1 VKIKHLLYILTG
13 IGIVVTVLW
22 LTNDSSNTIQTSN
35 ESMSSP
41 VVSTDNRVNE
51 LKSNENSKP
60 VLLIGNP
67 EAPVTMIEYADFK
80 CPSCNKFFRETGAE
94 IKKNYVDTG
103 KVKIEFRTYPF
114 VAPDSGVASRGAYC
128 AQEQGIFEAYHD
140 KVFTTLWTQYY
151 RDNPTLAYQNVLTIE
166 VLAQILEDD
175 VPDVSAFKEC
185 VSSDRMN
192 QYIDKDLL
200 LAADHEINGAPG
212 FRIGEQSIVGP
223 QNYNTF
229 RTLLDIQL
237 R

>member
-1 VKIKHLLYILTG
+1 MKTKHFVYILV
-13 IGIVVTVLW
+13 IVVISVSIRL
-22 LTNDSSNTIQTSN
+22 LTNDSNQINNDSISAPAESTVGRVIESNGDEIA
-35 ESMSSP
+35 
-41 VVSTDNRVNE
+41 
-51 LKSNENSKP
+51 KP
-60 VLLIGNP
+60 ILLVGSP

-114 VAPDSGVASRGAYC
+114 VAPDSGIASRGAYC
-128 AQEQGIFEAYHD
+128 AEEQDAFEAYYNN
-140 KVFTTLWTQYY
+140 VFTTLWEQYY
-151 RDNPTLAYQNVLTIE
+151 RDSPSLAYQDVLSLD
-166 VLAQILEDD
+166 VLSQIVETDISD
-175 VPDVSAFKEC
+175 IKGFKEC

-192 QYIDKDLL
+192 QFIDKDLL
-200 LAADHEINGAPG
+200 LAAEHEINGAPG

-237 R
+237 SL